1 MYRDHERP
9 SRFPPEVVHRDDVWV
24 LEHGGLR
31 LGFESTTNPGSVAT
45 CSLNTLTATSRP
57 TWGWMARNTAPLG
70 PLPTSRGVGS
80 RATAR
85 LGALTTRPGL
95 APLMQSGELGGR
107 VDAEFVGE
115 DLSRS
120 MVGVEGIGLAPLAV
134 ERQHQLAPD
143 ALPPWVLREERLG
156 IS

>member
-1 MYRDHERP
+1 
-9 SRFPPEVVHRDDVWV
+9 
-24 LEHGGLR
+24 
-31 LGFESTTNPGSVAT
+31 
-45 CSLNTLTATSRP
+45 
-57 TWGWMARNTAPLG
+57 
-70 PLPTSRGVGS
+70 
-80 RATAR
+80 
-85 LGALTTRPGL
+85 
-95 APLMQSGELGGR
+95 MQSGELGGR

-120 MVGVEGIGLAPLAV
+120 MVGVERIGLAPLAV